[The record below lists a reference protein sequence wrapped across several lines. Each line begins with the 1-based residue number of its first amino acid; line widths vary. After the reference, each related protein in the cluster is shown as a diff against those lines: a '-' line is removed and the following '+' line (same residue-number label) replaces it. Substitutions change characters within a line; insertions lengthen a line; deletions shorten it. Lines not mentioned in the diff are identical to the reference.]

1 MTESQPPQ
9 DLSSSERFHSEV
21 PRRDFLGLAALW
33 SFLVAGFA
41 MLLGMLRL
49 PMPSLF
55 PERGSRFPI
64 GPADRF
70 PPGSVTV
77 IPERKLIVEND
88 KGGVFAMS
96 LICTH
101 LGCIPSW
108 LPNDHKFKCPCHGS
122 GYTQDGTNFEGPAPR
137 PLERFKIY
145 LDGETVVVDR
155 STKFLA
161 MGPNDTAVWNEPDA
175 YIPV

>member
-1 MTESQPPQ
+1 MTESQHPQ

-101 LGCIPSW
+101 LGCITHRQPDGSF
-108 LPNDHKFKCPCHGS
+108 LCPCHGS
-122 GYTQDGTNFEGPAPR
+122 RFDAKGDVIRGPAPS
-137 PLERFKIY
+137 PLHRLAVFQAPNGELLVDSNDLVDDSFRFKPS
-145 LDGETVVVDR
+145 EE
-155 STKFLA
+155 A
-161 MGPNDTAVWNEPDA
+161 
-175 YIPV
+175 